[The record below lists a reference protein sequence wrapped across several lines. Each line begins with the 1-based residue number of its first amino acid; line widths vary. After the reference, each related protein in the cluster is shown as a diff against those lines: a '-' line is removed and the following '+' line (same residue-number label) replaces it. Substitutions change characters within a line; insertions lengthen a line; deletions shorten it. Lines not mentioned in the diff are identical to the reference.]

1 LKRIAVTGAK
11 GKQGRAVVDLLTSQ
25 GYEVMGFDITPPAVK
40 RDTFCVVDF
49 TDYGQTLDALLGVD
63 SRHSGFDA
71 LVHLAAIPGA
81 GHRSDVATFHN
92 NMAITY
98 NVFQAAR
105 RASIKNIVYASSETL
120 LGMPY
125 KIDPPYLPVD
135 EEYAG
140 RPESTYALVKHL
152 EEAMAIQMTRW
163 DPTLKI
169 AGLRFSNVMDDA
181 DYERFP
187 SFENDPSDREWN
199 LWAYIDH
206 RDGAHAVLQAL
217 RWEGT
222 GFEAFNIAADDS
234 VMSRPSAE
242 LAAERFPNVPLK
254 HDLEGNVTL
263 MSCEKAKRILGFA
276 PQHSWRDVATVSAHA

>member
-1 LKRIAVTGAK
+1 MKKIAVTGAR
-11 GKQGRAVVDLLTSQ
+11 GKQGRAVVELLTNK
-25 GYEVMGFDITPPAVK
+25 GYEVMGFDVTPPPVK
-40 RDTFCVVDF
+40 SNSFCVVDF

-63 SRHSGFDA
+63 SRHTGFDA
-71 LVHLAAIPGA
+71 LVHLAAIVGV
-81 GHRSDVATFHN
+81 GRHSDVETFHS
-92 NMAITY
+92 NMIITY

-105 RASIKNIVYASSETL
+105 RAGIKNVVYASSETL
-120 LGMPY
+120 LGMPFTV
-125 KIDPPYLPVD
+125 DPPYLPVD
-135 EEYAG
+135 EEYDG

-169 AGLRFSNVMDDA
+169 VGLRFSNVMDDS

-187 SFENDPSDREWN
+187 SFEDDPSEREWN

-217 RWEGT
+217 LWDGT

-234 VMSRPSAE
+234 VMSRPSAD
-242 LAAERFPNVPLK
+242 LAAERFPNVPLREE
-254 HDLEGNVTL
+254 LAGNTTL
-263 MSCEKAKRILGFA
+263 MSCDKAKRVLGFA
-276 PQHSWRDVATVSAHA
+276 PQHSWRSAPLMSAEA